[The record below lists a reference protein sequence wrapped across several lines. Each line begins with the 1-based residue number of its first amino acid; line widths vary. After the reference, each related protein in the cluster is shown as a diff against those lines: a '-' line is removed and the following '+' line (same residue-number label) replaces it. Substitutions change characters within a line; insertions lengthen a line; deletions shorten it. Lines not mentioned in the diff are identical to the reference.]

1 MALTKPRAYRVND
14 FCTAFGIG
22 RTSAYKLIKTGVLKS
37 NLVAGRRLIPADA
50 AEELLKESERNSAT
64 SHALGGRNE

>member
-1 MALTKPRAYRVND
+1 MAISQPRAYRVKD
-14 FCTAFGIG
+14 FCSAFGIG

-50 AEELLKESERNSAT
+50 AEELLKASDKNSAT
-64 SHALGGRNE
+64 SQSLGGGNE